1 MKLIPLIVLLAS
13 VSAALATDS
22 YDYKKGEFVV
32 VKHGLSPDKQYSI
45 SAGDSNFHINLMD
58 AVAKKKIGPLT
69 EIGEDGVLDSAAEAI
84 EASWSP
90 DSKHVAISFRQDR
103 HLLVTFLYRIE
114 NKHAYLVNV
123 PSLFD
128 TVAPKFDREAY
139 KMDDTSRGMVSVKWK
154 GASKFELS
162 ETSQYYHV
170 AKNPQSKLGKFAKVT
185 KEDSGDGKETA
196 VYFSAVATCE
206 LTDHDGVKI
215 LQMSPAKFYDE
226 R

>member
-1 MKLIPLIVLLAS
+1 MKLIPLIALLACVS
-13 VSAALATDS
+13 VALATDS
-22 YDYKKGEFVV
+22 HDYKKGEFLV

-45 SAGDSNFHINLMD
+45 AAGDSNFHINLMD
-58 AVAKKKIGPLT
+58 AATKKRIGPLT

-114 NKHAYLVNV
+114 NRHAYLVNV

-139 KMDDTSRGMVSVKWK
+139 KMDDTSRGMVSVMWK
-154 GASKFELS
+154 GPNKFELS
-162 ETSQYYHV
+162 ESSEYYHV
-170 AKNPQSKLGKFAKVT
+170 RKSPQSKFGKFVKVT
-185 KEDSGDGKETA
+185 KEDTGDGKETA
-196 VYFSAVATCE
+196 VYFAADAVCE
-206 LTDHDGVKI
+206 LTDHDGVEV
-215 LQMSPAKFYDE
+215 LQMKPGKFYDE